1 MQTPE
6 GDITMRWKQGRRSS
20 NVEDRR
26 GQRGAGSGI
35 KIGGGLGL
43 LIIIG
48 VTLLGGDPTQFIG
61 AILGGGAGGG
71 GGPPGSTQAREP
83 TAEEEEL
90 ADFTTR
96 VLGMTEDTWREFFA
110 ESGQEYRSPV
120 LVMFTDATDS
130 ACGLGSSA
138 TGPFY
143 CPPDE
148 RIYIDLGFFGDLARM
163 AGLDSDEFDFAGAY
177 VIAHEVGHHLQN
189 LFGTAAQVR
198 DAQARSPGEANQLSV
213 LLELQADC
221 FAGVWANRART
232 PEGRT
237 VLEPGDV
244 QEGMRTAGSIG
255 DDRLSRSAGRTVSPE
270 SFTHGTSE
278 QRQRWLQTGLETG
291 NPAACDTFAQ
301 AGNR

>member
-1 MQTPE
+1 
-6 GDITMRWKQGRRSS
+6 MRWKQGRRSS

-26 GQRGAGSGI
+26 GRGVSGGGL

-43 LIIIG
+43 LI
-48 VTLLGGDPTQFIG
+48 VLAVVLLGGDPLQFLG
-61 AILGGGAGGG
+61 ALVGDGGG
-71 GGPPGSTQAREP
+71 GTTAPAPAGGTAPAR
-83 TAEEEEL
+83 ADDEL

-96 VLGMTEDTWREFFA
+96 VLGMTEDTWGEIFSEAGR
-110 ESGQEYRSPV
+110 QYRPPV
-120 LVMFTDATDS
+120 LVMFTDATRS
-130 ACGLGSSA
+130 ACGYGSSA

-163 AGLDSDEFDFAGAY
+163 AGIDSDEFDFAGAY
-177 VIAHEVGHHLQN
+177 VIAHEVGHHIQN
-189 LFGTAAQVR
+189 LLGTSDEVR
-198 DAQARSPGEANQLSV
+198 QAQARSPGDANRLSV

-232 PEGRT
+232 LDGQS

-244 QEGMRTAGSIG
+244 QEGMRAAGAIG
-255 DDRLSRSAGRTVSPE
+255 DDRLARSAGRSVSPE

-278 QRQRWLQTGLETG
+278 QRRQWLETG
-291 NPAACDTFAQ
+291 LQSGDPEACDTFAQ
-301 AGNR
+301 AGYR